1 MRSRIGQRS
10 RCRSIFLVVLIAV
23 AAALPFTSAALG
35 QQTNQTTLPEVT
47 VIAPFVPLYLRPGN
61 GPKAFERNPYFGN
74 NRVEET
80 RFAPVP
86 CSGFRIDPAS
96 AGASDRTCLQGDRL
110 VPASVHVSNGRGDT
124 SITHC
129 DIDHDVTI
137 YNVGDLSV
145 EADVLVFDPYKLT
158 ATGFADRD
166 CYVAGYTGYDQ
177 EDFQD
182 MNRITRS
189 GADWHDLRGETCQWS
204 ELARRLRDEIDRIFL
219 WAAQVH
225 RHSPA
230 RPALARGLCLDADRK
245 HLPHRLGKHAT
256 RRCRPRPRRRPNSA
270 IRPGRQRRATAKI
283 AGSPHAGPGHQL
295 RAALR
300 RTAFARTKSPSSTI
314 AMPQSARA
322 GAASRLSAPRGSPAA
337 SARAAAVIGGS
348 MRIAPHLSL
357 PPFDARSQSILRPPT
372 RTSCRGRYERR
383 KTPNGEQNDDD
394 THDRDA

>member
-1 MRSRIGQRS
+1 M
-10 RCRSIFLVVLIAV
+10 
-23 AAALPFTSAALG
+23 
-35 QQTNQTTLPEVT
+35 
-47 VIAPFVPLYLRPGN
+47 IAPFVPLYLRPGN

-204 ELARRLRDEIDRIFL
+204 RLARRLRDEIDRIFL

-230 RPALARGLCLDADRK
+230 RPALARGL
-245 HLPHRLGKHAT
+245 
-256 RRCRPRPRRRPNSA
+256 
-270 IRPGRQRRATAKI
+270 
-283 AGSPHAGPGHQL
+283 
-295 RAALR
+295 
-300 RTAFARTKSPSSTI
+300 
-314 AMPQSARA
+314 
-322 GAASRLSAPRGSPAA
+322 
-337 SARAAAVIGGS
+337 
-348 MRIAPHLSL
+348 
-357 PPFDARSQSILRPPT
+357 
-372 RTSCRGRYERR
+372 
-383 KTPNGEQNDDD
+383 
-394 THDRDA
+394 